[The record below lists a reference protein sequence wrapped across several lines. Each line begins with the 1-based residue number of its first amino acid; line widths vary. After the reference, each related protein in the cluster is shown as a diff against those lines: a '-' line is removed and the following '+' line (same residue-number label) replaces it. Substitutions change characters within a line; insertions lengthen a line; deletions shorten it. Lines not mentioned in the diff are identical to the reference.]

1 MAQMLEED
9 KAVLIRGMALPEEGN
24 PTKISVK
31 EMVPLDVVRVPLP
44 SLISIKVP
52 VGRNG
57 LDRAAELQALFA
69 RKPGTTGVRLKL
81 EAARDFS
88 LLLDVPAKVRPD
100 KEFKGEIERICGR
113 DTFEALAH

>member
-1 MAQMLEED
+1 M
-9 KAVLIRGMALPEEGN
+9 
-24 PTKISVK
+24 
-31 EMVPLDVVRVPLP
+31 
-44 SLISIKVP
+44 P